1 MEAANILGSSWY
13 EPTRAENRERPRLTF
28 DLDVDVCVIGGGL
41 AGLTTAREVAR
52 RGWSVA
58 VLEARQLA
66 WNASGRNSGFVLPGF
81 GAEIDQIIARVGL
94 DQAKQLWN
102 LSEAGVEYVR
112 ATIRETAMPGVDPV
126 DGYLHV
132 SKTDKGDELVELVK
146 LLGEEFAVEIEG
158 WPVERVRANLKS
170 ERYFHAINLPR
181 AFHIHPLNYALGLA
195 AAAEQAGA
203 RIFEETPALEIDPA
217 GVRKRIV
224 TPSGRVRAGHI
235 VLAGNV
241 HLGKLMPRISATL
254 MPVTT
259 YAITTAPLGDRLADA
274 ITYRG
279 AVSDTDWADN
289 HYRVVDGD
297 RLLWAGRMTT
307 WASNPHRIARGL
319 QADIRHVY
327 PQIGDVEVEHA
338 WSGTLGLSVHRMPQI
353 GELKPG
359 LWLASAFGGHG
370 INTTAMAGGLIAR
383 AIIEGDQSWRLFL
396 PFELVWSGGFFGR
409 AAAQT
414 LYWGTR
420 RVEAVEQLLARRRD
434 AARRREATRSGAM
447 ADAGGSRRKRRAGEI
462 LPTAEGDAP

>member
-1 MEAANILGSSWY
+1 MDAATIHGSGWY
-13 EPTRAENRERPRLTF
+13 EATRAENRERPRLTS
-28 DLDVDVCVIGGGL
+28 DVDVDVCVIGGGL
-41 AGLTTAREVAR
+41 AGLTTAREIAR
-52 RGWSVA
+52 CGWSVV

-94 DQAKQLWN
+94 DHAKQLWD

-112 ATIRETAMPGVDPV
+112 ATIRETAIPGVDPV

-132 SKTDKGDELVELVK
+132 SKTDKDDALAGLVQ
-146 LLGEEFAVEIEG
+146 LLGEEFGVEVEG
-158 WPVERVRANLKS
+158 WPVERVRSCLNS
-170 ERYFHAINLPR
+170 ERYFHAIHLPR

-254 MPVTT
+254 MPVSSYT
-259 YAITTAPLGDRLADA
+259 ITTAPLGDRLAEA

-289 HYRVVDGD
+289 HYRIIEGD

-307 WASNPHRIARGL
+307 WTSNPHRIARGL

-327 PQIGDVEVEHA
+327 PQLGEVEVEHA

-383 AIIEGDQSWRLFL
+383 AIVEGDQSWRLFL
-396 PFELVWSGGFFGR
+396 PFELVWAGGFFGR

-414 LYWGTR
+414 LYWSTR
-420 RVEAVEQLLARRRD
+420 RIEAVEQLLARRRD
-434 AARRREATRSGAM
+434 AARRREA
-447 ADAGGSRRKRRAGEI
+447 AGPDGRAAGETRRKRRASEI
-462 LPTAEGDAP
+462 APAAERDAR